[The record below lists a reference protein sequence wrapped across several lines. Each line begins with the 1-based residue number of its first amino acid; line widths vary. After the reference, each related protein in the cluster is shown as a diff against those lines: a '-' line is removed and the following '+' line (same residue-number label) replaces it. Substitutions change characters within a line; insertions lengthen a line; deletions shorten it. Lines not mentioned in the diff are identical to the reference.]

1 MVQGFSHLNIVRKGK
16 KVLKCGG
23 NAIREEKH
31 LPGSA
36 PERNIAIQ
44 SRLAHLL
51 IRSLTENCTGYCIL
65 TGYEGLPDRVNSDID
80 FAVNASDFKRVPA
93 LLDEI
98 AALTGTSLFQVIPHE
113 VTGRAFLIAAQDS
126 GKLTFVQ
133 PDSCTDYR
141 HFGKLWLYA
150 DEIVGSRRWHERGF
164 WIPGA
169 PSEFIYYLIKRI
181 NKRDITL
188 CHQSKLSRL
197 YMENPSECNRWLRT
211 FWGRHSAD
219 MLAEMAETADWRPL
233 VNGLEAYRSELM
245 RHSRK
250 SFTFAARSGHIL
262 DRILKPTGGWL
273 AFIGPDGC
281 GKSSVIEA
289 IEADFAP
296 AFQKVV
302 CRHLRPKA
310 LPAKRAD
317 DLPAT
322 DPHGQPVRGNLY
334 SVAKML
340 YLFLDYWIGYFRRV
354 RSETVR
360 TKLVIFDRYFYDILV
375 DPERVRYGGPRWL
388 PRLLSHLIPRPEIV
402 FLLNAPPEVLW
413 SRKQEVPYEEVV
425 RQQREFLE
433 LARKIP
439 GAVVIDAARPL
450 PEVRRQVRKAI
461 IHHFSL
467 RTQCRLGIPAKTV
480 KDLHK

>member
-1 MVQGFSHLNIVRKGK
+1 MVQGFSHLKIVRKGK
-16 KVLKCGG
+16 KVLKCYGS
-23 NAIREEKH
+23 AICEERH
-31 LPGSA
+31 LPSLADEG
-36 PERNIAIQ
+36 NIAIQ
-44 SRLAHLL
+44 SRLARLL
-51 IRSLTENCTGYCIL
+51 IRSLTENCAGYCIL
-65 TGYEGLPDRVNSDID
+65 TGYEGLPDKVNSDID

-113 VTGRAFLIAAQDS
+113 VTGRAFLIAAHDS
-126 GKLTFVQ
+126 GTLRLIQ
-133 PDSCTDYR
+133 PDSCTDYC

-169 PSEFIYYLIKRI
+169 SSEFIYYLIKRI

-188 CHQSKLSRL
+188 AHQSKLSRL
-197 YMENPSECNRWLRT
+197 YAENPSECNRWLHR

-219 MLAEMAETADWRPL
+219 TLAEMAEMSDWHAF
-233 VNGLEAYRSELM
+233 VNGLDAYRSELM

-250 SFTFAARSGHIL
+250 SFTFGARASHML

-317 DLPAT
+317 GLPVT

-334 SVAKML
+334 SVAKIL
-340 YLFLDYWIGYFRRV
+340 YLFLDYWIGYLRRV
-354 RSETVR
+354 RSEMVR
-360 TKLVIFDRYFYDILV
+360 TKLVTFDRYFYDILV
-375 DPERVRYGGPRWL
+375 DPRRVLYGGPRWL
-388 PRLLSHLIPRPEIV
+388 PRMLSHLIPRPELV
-402 FLLNAPPEVLW
+402 FLLDAPVDVLW
-413 SRKQEVPYEEVV
+413 SRKQEVQYDEVV
-425 RQQREFLE
+425 RQQREYLE
-433 LARKIP
+433 LARRIP
-439 GAVVIDAARPL
+439 GAIVIDASKSL
-450 PEVRRQVRKAI
+450 QEVTFQVEREI
-461 IHHFSL
+461 IDHFSR
-467 RTQCRLGIPAKTV
+467 RTRHRMKLGS
-480 KDLHK
+480 